1 MEILCLIIAI
11 IIVVYRKYKGT
22 IGSSLKKFA
31 IKTIALALSF
41 ILIITIMI
49 KEVKSVC
56 LKSLGKNM
64 KSKTNIKAWN
74 RR

>member
-22 IGSSLKKFA
+22 IGSSLKKFVL
-31 IKTIALALSF
+31 KTIALALSL

-49 KEVKSVC
+49 KEVIERLLEK
-56 LKSLGKNM
+56 LGQKYEE
-64 KSKTNIKAWN
+64 
-74 RR
+74 